1 MAQATYTLSIQRPRQ
16 PAKPPIDGGLIFTYI
31 FLSAL
36 CFVIVV
42 PFLWVLSSSLKNDAQ
57 YFAVPTQWI
66 PNPPNWMNYP
76 TVIGQYN
83 FLHYIFNSLWLAVYS
98 VVTNLFVSSFVAFGF
113 ARFRFPGRNALF
125 LIVLATLM
133 LPGQVL
139 TISLY
144 KVFRDLGWIN
154 TFLPI
159 LIPKLFGSAFDIFLF
174 RQFFLGLPREIDEA
188 ARLDGCSAWGIYWR
202 ITLPQSKPVL
212 IVVGIFTFLWSWRDL
227 WGPLIYLNSEQ
238 TRTLPMALL
247 TFNVP
252 GKGTDYPLLM
262 AATTIAL
269 AVPFILYVIGQRYID
284 RGIVI
289 ADLK

>member
-1 MAQATYTLSIQRPRQ
+1 MALITRKMIAGWFSSRKRR
-16 PAKPPIDGGLIFTYI
+16 PIDASLNFTYI
-31 FLSAL
+31 VLVIF
-36 CFVIVV
+36 CFIIVV
-42 PFLWVLSSSLKNDAQ
+42 PFAWVLSSSLKDDAQ
-57 YFAVPTQWI
+57 YFVVPTQWI
-66 PNPPNWMNYP
+66 PNPPIWSNYP
-76 TVIGQYN
+76 TVIIQYR
-83 FLHYIFNSLWLAVYS
+83 FLHYIFNSLWLALYS
-98 VVTNLFVSSFVAFGF
+98 VVTNVFVSSLVAYGF
-113 ARFRFPGRNALF
+113 ARFRFPGRNFLF

-159 LIPKLFGSAFDIFLF
+159 LVPKLFGSAFDIFLF

-188 ARLDGCSAWGIYWR
+188 ARIDGCNAWRIYWN
-202 ITLPQSKPVL
+202 ITMPQSKPVI
-212 IVVGIFTFLWSWRDL
+212 IVIGIFTFLWSWRDL
-227 WGPLIYLNSEQ
+227 WGPLIYLNSEE

-252 GKGTDYPLLM
+252 GKGTDYPLLL

-269 AVPFILYVIGQRYID
+269 VVPLFIYLLGQRYID
-284 RGIVI
+284 NGIVV

>member
-1 MAQATYTLSIQRPRQ
+1 MASLTQSLLPQRLQRPKKRRF
-16 PAKPPIDGGLIFTYI
+16 DGGLLFIYV
-31 FLSAL
+31 FLAVF
-36 CFVIVV
+36 CFIIVV
-42 PFLWVLSSSLKNDAQ
+42 PFAWVLSSSFKDDAQ
-57 YFAVPTQWI
+57 FFVVPMQWI
-66 PNPPNWMNYP
+66 PNPVIANNYP
-76 TVIGQYN
+76 TVIGQYH
-83 FLHYIFNSLWLAVYS
+83 FLRYIFNSLWLALYS
-98 VVTNLFVSSFVAFGF
+98 VITNVFVSSFVAYGF
-113 ARFRFPGRNALF
+113 ARFRFPGRNFLF

-188 ARLDGCSAWGIYWR
+188 ARIDGCNAWRIYWN

-227 WGPLIYLNSEQ
+227 WGPLIYLNSEE

-269 AVPFILYVIGQRYID
+269 AVPLLLYVVGQRYID
-284 RGIVI
+284 NGIVV